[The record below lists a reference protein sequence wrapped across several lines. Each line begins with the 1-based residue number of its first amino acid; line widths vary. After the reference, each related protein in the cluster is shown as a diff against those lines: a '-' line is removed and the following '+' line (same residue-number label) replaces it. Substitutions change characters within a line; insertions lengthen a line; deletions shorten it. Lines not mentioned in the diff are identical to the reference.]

1 MSSGSDEIEES
12 VNTVITEPWP
22 TPNSTIYGGN
32 IVILSL
38 KKVHDLPKAIL
49 AKSTKCAVEV
59 LLAMTGI
66 TLPHCQSD
74 RQSREY

>member
-1 MSSGSDEIEES
+1 MPSGSDEIEEG
-12 VNTVITEPWP
+12 VNTIITEPWP
-22 TPNSTIYGGN
+22 TLNSTIYGEN

-38 KKVHDLPKAIL
+38 KVVHNLSKAVR

>member
-1 MSSGSDEIEES
+1 MPSGSDEIEEG
-12 VNTVITEPWP
+12 VNTVIAEPWP
-22 TPNSTIYGGN
+22 TLNSTIYGEN
-32 IVILSL
+32 LVILSL
-38 KKVHDLPKAIL
+38 KVVHNLPEAIR

-74 RQSREY
+74 RQSQEY